1 LLNKEEKDIGLN
13 YLSDLKS
20 YEVFFNTHFRALVH
34 YANTILNDI
43 DDAEDKVQHV
53 FITLWEKRMT
63 LELHTSPRAFLY
75 RSVHNAC
82 LNTLKSKKVRTDYSL
97 QIQKTQSFSS
107 PDTRLEE
114 RDLQNKIE
122 IAIQSLPTQCGIIFS
137 KSRFEHLKYQEIADQ
152 MGLSVKTVE
161 NQMGKALKI
170 LREQLKDYLPFY
182 IFILLKSFS

>member
-1 LLNKEEKDIGLN
+1 
-13 YLSDLKS
+13 
-20 YEVFFNTHFRALVH
+20 VFFNTHFRALVH

-107 PDTRLEE
+107 SDIRLEE